1 MSAQRLANAEI
12 QTQIAAIEQTFG
24 SMAAGNNR

>member
-1 MSAQRLANAEI
+1 MQTANAEI

-24 SMAAGNNR
+24 GSADENHEW